1 MSRNRQAAF
10 TLVELLVALAIFA
23 ILAGFAYRGL
33 NAMLESREALAQ
45 ESRKWRDISVFVG
58 RMERDLSAVLDRTA
72 LGASGTQLAP
82 VSSSLETSGGREGLA
97 LTRSG
102 APLHE
107 NALAAPQRIAYRLNG
122 SRVERL
128 AWNSVDAAPRAEPAA
143 VPVLS
148 GVQDLAFRFL
158 DPRGEWRTTWGLP
171 GSPERVPA
179 AVEVTLQ
186 LAGGEKLVRLVD
198 MPRSR

>member
-1 MSRNRQAAF
+1 MCRNRQAAF

-33 NAMLESREALAQ
+33 NAMLETREALAE

-58 RMERDLSAVLDRTA
+58 RIERDLSAVLDRTA

-82 VSSSLETSGGREGLA
+82 VSSSIEATDGREGLA

-122 SRVERL
+122 GSIQRL

-148 GVQDLAFRFL
+148 GVQALAFRFL
-158 DPRGEWRTTWGLP
+158 DPRGEWRSTWGLP

-186 LAGGEKLVRLVD
+186 LAGGEKLVRLLD
-198 MPRSR
+198 MPRSP

>member
-1 MSRNRQAAF
+1 MYRNRQAAF

-23 ILAGFAYRGL
+23 VLAGFAYRGL

-45 ESRKWRDISVFVG
+45 ESRKWRDLSVFVG
-58 RMERDLSAVLDRTA
+58 RIERDLSAVLDRTA

-82 VSSSLETSGGREGLA
+82 VSSSIEATDGREGLA

-122 SRVERL
+122 GSVERL

-158 DPRGEWRTTWGLP
+158 DPRGEWRNTWGLP

-186 LAGGEKLVRLVD
+186 LAGGEKLVRLLD